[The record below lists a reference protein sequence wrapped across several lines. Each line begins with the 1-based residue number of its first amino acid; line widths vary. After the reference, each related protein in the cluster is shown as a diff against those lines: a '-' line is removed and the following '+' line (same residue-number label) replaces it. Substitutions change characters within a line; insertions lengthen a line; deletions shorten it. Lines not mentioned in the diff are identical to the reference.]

1 MIAIDTSALMAV
13 VKNEPEADRCA
24 QVLLREPVLVIS
36 AGTLAEALIVA
47 ARQGVDAEMAHLIL
61 GLQWDVAAVD
71 EPAARRVADA
81 YNRWGKGV
89 HDARLNLGD
98 CFAYEVASRMRC
110 PLLYVGNDFSKTDLV
125 SALSGRP

>member
-1 MIAIDTSALMAV
+1 MIAIDTSALIAIA
-13 VKNEPEADRCA
+13 NREPEADLCA
-24 QVLLREPVLVIS
+24 QVLLSEPALVIS
-36 AGTLAEALIVA
+36 VGTLAEALIVA
-47 ARQGVDAEMAHLIL
+47 ARQGVNADMALL
-61 GLQWDVAAVD
+61 VQGLQWNVTPVD

-81 YNRWGKGV
+81 CSRWGKGA

-110 PLLYVGNDFSKTDLV
+110 PLLYVGNDFSTTDLV